1 MYSKCWAWFES
12 ALDSQHGHTN
22 TALLANSW
30 MAPCA
35 FDIKLWVNQE
45 TDNIP
50 VFCTLLKITCLLI
63 GRKIFFCKYNVF
75 FFQKCFRKWL
85 ITLFRKYICLH
96 TGTPSHYAV
105 EVVDGNL
112 VFTAASDDCLYMD
125 PHVTCSCWKAWRLQ
139 VCNHALHSSSCS
151 LTFHRLVG
159 LVVKASA

>member
-1 MYSKCWAWFES
+1 MYSQCWVWFES

-63 GRKIFFCKYNVF
+63 GHKIFSCKDNLF
-75 FFQKCFRKWL
+75 FFRNVVKSGWLLYSASIVSLVSVSVIHAVTKQIYL
-85 ITLFRKYICLH
+85 ITFIVLQTQVKKWKMYWKNSTVMANCLN
-96 TGTPSHYAV
+96 TTLKRSV
-105 EVVDGNL
+105 
-112 VFTAASDDCLYMD
+112 
-125 PHVTCSCWKAWRLQ
+125 
-139 VCNHALHSSSCS
+139 NHHHHHSSFIHS
-151 LTFHRLVG
+151 FIHQG
-159 LVVKASA
+159 PE